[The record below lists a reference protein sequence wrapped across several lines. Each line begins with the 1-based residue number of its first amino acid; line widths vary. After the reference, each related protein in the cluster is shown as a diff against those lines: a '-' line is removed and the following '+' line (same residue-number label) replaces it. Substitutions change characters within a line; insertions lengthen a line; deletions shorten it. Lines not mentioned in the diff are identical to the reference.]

1 MTVIVNKRVI
11 ATLKFPST
19 IPELIAFLRGIIF
32 KLTGNIYVPVPY
44 PAGITTLVNLNANV
58 NILESAQT
66 AVLTRVTGSKAA
78 RDAARD
84 VCKKDFRSIRGMVQQ
99 NADNN
104 TSATITDT
112 LIIETAGLGV
122 KVANGTKPRV
132 FSAKNTPVA
141 GTIKIVA
148 GAIPKSKGSHL
159 WYLTTDTVGFT
170 GKVILPPTTKA
181 ATTVI
186 GLIPVTKYALF
197 HTAVVPSGINI
208 EEGPI
213 FLTVS

>member
-1 MTVIVNKRVI
+1 MTVTVNKRVI
-11 ATLKFPST
+11 ATLKFPTT
-19 IPELIAFLRGIIF
+19 IPELITFLRGIIF
-32 KLTGNIYVPVPY
+32 KVTGNPYVTSPY
-44 PAGITTLVNLNANV
+44 PLGITTLVNLNTNV

-66 AVLTRVTGSKAA
+66 AVQTRVTGSKAA

-99 NADNN
+99 LADNN

-112 LIIETAGLGV
+112 LIIESAGFGV
-122 KVANGTKPRV
+122 KVAGGTKPRV
-132 FSAKNTPVA
+132 FSAKNTPVS

-148 GAIPKSKGSHL
+148 ASIPRSKGSHL

-170 GKVILPPTTKA
+170 GKVILPPTTKT
-181 ATTVI
+181 ATTVV
-186 GLIPVTKYALF
+186 GLVPVTKYALF
-197 HTAVVPSGINI
+197 HTAIVPSGVNI